1 MPRTNAGIPA
11 IVTRL
16 ENSKSVRR
24 VGEKPLR
31 PPVRAAGAVRAK
43 AKRGAIVARPTPQ
56 ETREIF
62 IARRAD
68 EGEARKAAERMDR
81 HLRAI
86 ERRLK
91 LEDDDER
98 VDLARILGVTA

>member
-16 ENSKSVRR
+16 ENSKSLRR
-24 VGEKPLR
+24 AGKKPLR

-43 AKRGAIVARPTPQ
+43 AKR
-56 ETREIF
+56 
-62 IARRAD
+62 
-68 EGEARKAAERMDR
+68 MDR
-81 HLRAI
+81 HLLAI

-91 LEDDDER
+91 LENDDER
-98 VDLARILGVTA
+98 IDLARILDVTA